1 MSEFQEPYLE
11 MFADPEKWFQW
22 VPSQPMSAFPR
33 GSRYRSYADRVTAYA
48 YAADRMVEVHGTL
61 VHVQILA
68 SCGEP
73 SLLGGEQ
80 FYLCDL
86 KGSDPYST
94 YFVNTQARK
103 GLLPLSESPEA
114 EHHSHVVSVDRK
126 ITALRAARV
135 HAENLSSEL
144 AQVANRASM
153 AKALLEEEGLKGTP
167 ELKALVDVLQRV
179 G

>member
-1 MSEFQEPYLE
+1 MSEPYLE
-11 MFADPEKWFQW
+11 MFGDLEKWSMW
-22 VPSQPMSAFPR
+22 IDSQSMSAFPR
-33 GSRYRSYADRVTAYA
+33 GSRYRSYADKVTAYA
-48 YAADRMVEVHGTL
+48 YAGDRMVEVRGTL
-61 VHVQILA
+61 VHIQFLA

-86 KGSDPYST
+86 KGSDHYST

-114 EHHSHVVSVDRK
+114 EHHSHIVSVDRK
-126 ITALRAARV
+126 TAALRAARV
-135 HAENLSSEL
+135 HTENLSSEL
-144 AQVANRASM
+144 AQVANRAKL
-153 AKALLEEEGLKGTP
+153 AKALIEEEGLKGTP

-179 G
+179 R